1 MGHSWSSFITWSQEA
16 LSRTPVETA
25 EVQVVSN
32 LDGVSPVSPA
42 LHYSSS
48 SRDEQND
55 TTLDTEDIVQA
66 NVEQSGVTLA
76 GSTEAVVREQA
87 PHQSHESDNFDTC
100 CSASS
105 RWGVFVLAILLGVA
119 AIAVGVAVVTV
130 GNKNDSASPVVV
142 IVPPGNN
149 TVDGGYL
156 QEIRAIL
163 VPPNL
168 WGDPTA
174 AQLRAV
180 EYMAY
185 AGSNRVNVTSPRL
198 RQRYAMLVLYF
209 ANGGDRWPINPA
221 RHECDWTFV
230 VCNNQSVVTKLY
242 MGSQLDMKDGTSSCR
257 NWTLDSAWYVL

>member
-1 MGHSWSSFITWSQEA
+1 
-16 LSRTPVETA
+16 
-25 EVQVVSN
+25 
-32 LDGVSPVSPA
+32 
-42 LHYSSS
+42 
-48 SRDEQND
+48 
-55 TTLDTEDIVQA
+55 
-66 NVEQSGVTLA
+66 
-76 GSTEAVVREQA
+76 
-87 PHQSHESDNFDTC
+87 
-100 CSASS
+100 
-105 RWGVFVLAILLGVA
+105 
-119 AIAVGVAVVTV
+119 
-130 GNKNDSASPVVV
+130 
-142 IVPPGNN
+142 VPPGNN

-198 RQRYAMLVLYF
+198 RQRYAILVLYF

-242 MGSQLDMKDGTSSCR
+242 MGSQLDMTGHLPAEIGLLTQLGTYC
-257 NWTLDSAWYVL
+257 NSARLLCTCATAISHLISF